1 MFVVKLLEA
10 SNVAT
15 VTKFSLI
22 GKFYRTM
29 LRNSVLKAQALAIFL
44 IKIITSSNT
53 INLIVRSF
61 LTQTNC
67 AKYLEY
73 KGWFYERK

>member
-10 SNVAT
+10 STVAT

-22 GKFYRTM
+22 GKFYRIM

-53 INLIVRSF
+53 IILIVRNF
-61 LTQTNC
+61 FTQKNY

-73 KGWFYERK
+73 KGVVL